1 MPAFFLKVS
10 AKLGNSIVDW
20 IRSIYF
26 SLFGSSALAFG
37 LKVTTLEIKT
47 AAFYALANVCFLLG
61 LFLSVKITNRF
72 KKLEKRFDKE
82 KPADVEDITAYYV
95 IQDNEYSFQHLLLY
109 LLFIPAFTFIVI
121 AGCGIENKVKE
132 SSAKVFSN
140 ESLLDSSLVEIAKQN
155 QYLMLKIDSL
165 EMKLDS
171 SKRESE
177 PNPQTN
183 RGKSNKP
190 D

>member
-1 MPAFFLKVS
+1 MSSFFLKLS

-37 LKVTTLEIKT
+37 LKVTALET
-47 AAFYALANVCFLLG
+47 RTSVFYALANVCFLLG
-61 LFLSVKITNRF
+61 LFFSVKITNRF
-72 KKLEKRFDKE
+72 KKLENRFGQI
-82 KPADVEDITAYYV
+82 KPSNVEDIKAYYV

-109 LLFIPAFTFIVI
+109 LLFIPAFAFIVI
-121 AGCGIENKVKE
+121 AGSGIENKAKE
-132 SSAKVFSN
+132 GSAKVFSN
-140 ESLLDSSLVEIAKQN
+140 ESRLDSSLVEIAKQN

-171 SKRESE
+171 AIRK
-177 PNPQTN
+177 PKPKPQTN
-183 RGKSNKP
+183 SGKANIP